1 MAGELVAVVAAWEF
15 ISLYGNRFTI
25 PETLGRSPSLDFTS
39 ISDLQSIALATVVLT
54 PLVLLVGLIVQRM
67 QRRLAIMR
75 GLAPRDALMAALK
88 VSLGEMQPF
97 RLEALRPALA
107 DLRRH
112 RLVPAPC
119 LRGLRSQQH
128 VSCGSSTG
136 RDRRSRNI
144 SCSWISR
151 GEDDILGTQ
160 SPRPRRTA
168 PPVIF
173 TPLQVKHRRI
183 ARPTRRS
190 R

>member
-97 RLEALRPALA
+97 RLAQP
-107 DLRRH
+107 
-112 RLVPAPC
+112 P
-119 LRGLRSQQH
+119 H
-128 VSCGSSTG
+128 VLLELEPGG
-136 RDRRSRNI
+136 AVRRSYVV
-144 SCSWISR
+144 
-151 GEDDILGTQ
+151 D
-160 SPRPRRTA
+160 
-168 PPVIF
+168 F
-173 TPLQVKHRRI
+173 
-183 ARPTRRS
+183 ARSGFSKRQNS
-190 R
+190 D

>member
-119 LRGLRSQQH
+119 GICHARG
-128 VSCGSSTG
+128 
-136 RDRRSRNI
+136 
-144 SCSWISR
+144 SR
-151 GEDDILGTQ
+151 GA
-160 SPRPRRTA
+160 RTT
-168 PPVIF
+168 F
-173 TPLQVKHRRI
+173 
-183 ARPTRRS
+183 
-190 R
+190 